1 MSTPQ
6 EKVETQRRAWN
17 HSPIQQ
23 WHRHLIGPVELEHLL
38 LTQKDHA
45 ALMAENELL
54 KREIHYLRDDLGLTN
69 EPHATTPKDPK

>member
-6 EKVETQRRAWN
+6 EKVEAQRLAFESRN
-17 HSPIQQ
+17 IKL
-23 WHRHLIGPVELEHLL
+23 RHLIGPVELEHLL
-38 LTQKDHA
+38 LTQKDHSD
-45 ALMAENELL
+45 LMAENELL